1 MLTPQIKSRLQRM
14 LNNLDRREENI
25 ILLAGDDEK
34 MTTCAQI
41 GNAAALIPMM
51 QNALLMAI
59 DSLPDPN
66 DRIRTRQL
74 VSTTIMTK
82 DMTDLIDVLRKQGM
96 AGFKEEIK

>member
-1 MLTPQIKSRLQRM
+1 MLTPQIKSRLRRL
-14 LNNLDRREENI
+14 LNSLDREENI

-51 QNALLMAI
+51 QNALLMVI

-66 DRIRTRQL
+66 DRIMARQL

-82 DMTDLIDVLRKQGM
+82 DMTDLIDTLRRHGM
-96 AGFKEEIK
+96 ASFKEETE